1 MYVLLPPPG
10 KNNEEQNNK
19 QTVILSVHK
28 QKQHCFQHFA
38 YKDKLLY

>member
-1 MYVLLPPPG
+1 MYVLAAADPG

-28 QKQHCFQHFA
+28 QKTALFSTFCLQR
-38 YKDKLLY
+38 